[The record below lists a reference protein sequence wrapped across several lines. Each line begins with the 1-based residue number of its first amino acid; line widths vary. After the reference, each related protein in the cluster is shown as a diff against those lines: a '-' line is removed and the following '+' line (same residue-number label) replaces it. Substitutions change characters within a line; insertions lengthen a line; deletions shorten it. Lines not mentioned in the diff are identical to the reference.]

1 MGRRKGNIQ
10 RIYKKSIL
18 PSILLFLVFIGAC
31 GVVFVTFEML
41 YESYLMESKA
51 SELYDKAEHIG
62 WMLTSHMKE
71 DSLFDAAVFLEDYLG
86 EDSDIC
92 ITDEDNRILQQFGD
106 TTPDFDCAEEM
117 SVVGEYV
124 FFPDLDAENSWK
136 DQSLSIEYSELLRR
150 SISAIRGSENEA
162 EWLEHKIID
171 SHFWVEV
178 PVQVENYRIYYKD
191 AVTLTAKDTFYIIG
205 VVAVSGVMMAVP
217 IVLLF
222 INVLSS
228 IVTQRRMVNLLY
240 LDTATG
246 GKNWLAFTQRSRRIL
261 SRVRNAGSRYAIVNL
276 HMIRYQD
283 YCACYGSKAGEEL
296 LKSLT
301 AFLQVNIG
309 SQETF
314 ARFAMA
320 DFGLLLRCDSVEQC
334 EKRLKKLLAE
344 LTGIRRD
351 RALHYYVGVYMIEP
365 AAARKELGIL
375 SRKKIDID
383 RSYHYANAARQSLR
397 DTDGKYI
404 KIFDD
409 QILQEQ
415 LWKRKVEDK
424 MEEALLNKEFQ
435 MYLQPKYNPV
445 SGKIVSAEALVR
457 WISPTEGFISPGRF
471 IPVFEENG
479 FITRLDDYMI
489 SAVAKFQSERKIQG
503 KKAIPI
509 SVNVSRANF
518 TKEDLAEHIC
528 QLVDGYG
535 ADHRFIELEVTESA
549 FFGDKNTLQ
558 RTLKE
563 LKSYGFRISM
573 DDFGAG
579 YSSLNSLKDLPID
592 VLKLDM
598 EFFRG
603 EDAEKRGKI
612 VVQGTIRLAKNLKME
627 IVAEGIEKKEQVD
640 FLAEQ
645 GCDMIQGFYFAKPM
659 PVAEFEERMERD
671 G

>member
-1 MGRRKGNIQ
+1 MRRKKGTIQ

-18 PSILLFLVFIGAC
+18 PSILLFLAFLGAC
-31 GVVFVTFEML
+31 RVGVAMFATM
-41 YESYLMESKA
+41 YESYLIESKA
-51 SELYDKAEHIG
+51 SELHDKAERIG

-71 DSLFDAAVFLEDYLG
+71 DSLFDAAVYLKDYLG

-92 ITDEDNRILQQFGD
+92 ITDKNNRILQQFGD

-117 SVVGEYV
+117 NVIGEYLL
-124 FFPDLDAENSWK
+124 FPDEDTENSEKDQLLNIEYGELLKRSIYAFDVAENK
-136 DQSLSIEYSELLRR
+136 
-150 SISAIRGSENEA
+150 A
-162 EWLEHKIID
+162 EWFEQKIID
-171 SHFWVEV
+171 IHFWIEV
-178 PVQVENYRIYYKD
+178 PIQVENYRIYYKD
-191 AVTLTAKDTFYIIG
+191 AVTLTAQNTFYIICA
-205 VVAVSGVMMAVP
+205 VAVCGVMMVVP

-228 IVTQRRMVNLLY
+228 IVTQRRMVNLVY

-246 GKNWLAFTQRSRRIL
+246 GRNWLFFMQQSTKILKRI
-261 SRVRNAGSRYAIVNL
+261 RNAGSGYAIVNL
-276 HMIRYQD
+276 HMNRYQD
-283 YCACYGSKAGEEL
+283 YCTCYGNKEGEEL
-296 LKSLT
+296 LKSLN

-309 SQETF
+309 SQEVA
-314 ARFAMA
+314 ARFAVA
-320 DFGLLLRCDSVEQC
+320 DFGLLLRCDSVERC
-334 EKRLKKLLAE
+334 EKRLKKLMAE
-344 LTGIRRD
+344 LTGIRQGK
-351 RALHYYVGVYMIEP
+351 ALHYCAGVYMIEP
-365 AAARKELGIL
+365 AARKEQGTL
-375 SRKKIDID
+375 SRGQVDID
-383 RSYHYANAARQSLR
+383 RIYHCANVARQSLR
-397 DTDGKYI
+397 ETDGYI
-404 KIFDD
+404 RIFDD

-415 LWKRKVEDK
+415 LWKRKVEER

-435 MYLQPKYNPV
+435 LYLQPKYNPV
-445 SGKIVSAEALVR
+445 SEKIVSAEALVR
-457 WISPTEGFISPGRF
+457 WISPTEGFIPPGRF

-489 SAVAKFQSERKIQG
+489 SAVAKLQSERKIQG

-535 ADHRFIELEVTESA
+535 ADHAFIELEVTESA
-549 FFGDKNTLQ
+549 FFGDKNILQ

-563 LKSYGFRISM
+563 LKGYGFRISM

-603 EDAEKRGKI
+603 EDAEKRGEI

-627 IVAEGIEKKEQVD
+627 IVAEGIENQEQVD

-659 PVAEFEERMERD
+659 PVAEFEERVERD
-671 G
+671 R